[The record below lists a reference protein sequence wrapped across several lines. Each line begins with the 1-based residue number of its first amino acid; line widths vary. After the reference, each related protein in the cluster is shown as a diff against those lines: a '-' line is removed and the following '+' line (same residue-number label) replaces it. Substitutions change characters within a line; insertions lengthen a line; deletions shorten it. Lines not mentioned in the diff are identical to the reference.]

1 MDGRA
6 RSTSSIQPSARG
18 SHRRAAA
25 RRPWGKP
32 SELTGDL
39 SKLIARAA
47 SAASAVATPAAQPAS
62 APVIRPGRHHA
73 GAPAPVEEPRRPRFR
88 LTRTHLIA
96 AGAVAAA
103 AVVASSLLLVWPPG
117 EEAAGT
123 TTSPASRGYACRP
136 DNRFSEALT
145 ACRAAAAVRPANG
158 DEAAVGLGDGADIGI
173 PDVGDRH
180 HEVVPDTRLCS
191 AGRERYRGLDLAR
204 DDWPV
209 TNLTSG
215 GKATFVYR
223 LDGQYDGVL
232 RFYLTTTGYDP
243 TKPLTWASLGSEPIA
258 EAKGKPGP
266 DNAYRVRLTLPK
278 HAGRHV
284 VYTIWE
290 DANSDAALYACSDV
304 TFGGTAGS
312 SPTAAA
318 PESGETQPSAS
329 TDPGATTA
337 VWNWDAGVD
346 YQVGD
351 QVFYDDATYRCLQP
365 HRSVRGWEPDS
376 APAFWELVAAS

>member
-18 SHRRAAA
+18 SHRRAA
-25 RRPWGKP
+25 KSP

-47 SAASAVATPAAQPAS
+47 GAASAVATSAAQPAP
-62 APVIRPGRHHA
+62 APVIGPGRHHA
-73 GAPAPVEEPRRPRFR
+73 EAPPPVEEPDRPRFR

-103 AVVASSLLLVWPPG
+103 AVVAVSLLLIWPPG

-123 TTSPASRGYACRP
+123 TTTPASRGYACRP
-136 DNRFSEALT
+136 GNRFSEAFT

-158 DEAAVGLGDGADIGI
+158 DEPAVGLGDGADIGI

-180 HEVVPDTRLCS
+180 HEVIPDTRLCS

-223 LDGQYDGVL
+223 LDEQHEGVL
-232 RFYLTTTGYDP
+232 RFYLTKTGYDS
-243 TKPLTWASLGSEPIA
+243 TKPLTWSSLESKPIA
-258 EAKGKPGP
+258 EAKGKPGA
-266 DNAYRVRLTLPK
+266 DNAYRVPVTLPK
-278 HAGRHV
+278 RSGRHV

-290 DANSDAALYACSDV
+290 DADSDAALYACSDV
-304 TFGGTAGS
+304 MFGGTAGS
-312 SPTAAA
+312 SPTRSAAK
-318 PESGETQPSAS
+318 SGSAEPNAS
-329 TDPGATTA
+329 TA
-337 VWNWDAGVD
+337 VREWVARVN

-351 QVFYDDATYRCLQP
+351 QVVYDDVTYRCLQP

-376 APAFWELVAAS
+376 APAFWELAAPS